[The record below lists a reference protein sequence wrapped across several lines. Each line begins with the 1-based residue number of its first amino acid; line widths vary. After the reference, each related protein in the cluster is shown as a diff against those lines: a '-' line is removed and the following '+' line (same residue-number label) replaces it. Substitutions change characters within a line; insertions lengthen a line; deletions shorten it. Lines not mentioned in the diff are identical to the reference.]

1 MEFLVDKFRL
11 VHYTVIWLA
20 VANCIFDSKVSLH

>member
-1 MEFLVDKFRL
+1 MKFLVDKFRL

-20 VANCIFDSKVSLH
+20 ETNYIFDSKVSLH